1 MSDIL
6 EQGDIFFF
14 YRPRVGA
21 TEVDELSDVQR
32 FLIVLSPDRRSRY
45 RELIVGRKRL
55 PDPLDHERF
64 WALVAVVADDPNEMR
79 AHLERKEYDTRT
91 RGHRVQPEAR
101 PAGEGRYAIVLHD
114 RDHTH
119 LAYVLELPAE
129 PGPAQAAFNIRDQA
143 SFVVAVRNP
152 EAPAPPN
159 VGLPQHRGADLP
171 QELLA
176 RFRGR
181 RFAPL
186 DPPSFLDYE
195 RVELVLIGASD
206 DVEGELGIELDAHDE
221 DIENA
226 DIFRKLRLPRTE
238 VKVEPLTQGELR

>member
-1 MSDIL
+1 VSEVL
-6 EQGDIFFF
+6 EQGDIFFL

-32 FLIVLSPDRRSRY
+32 FLVVLKPDRRRRY

-55 PDPLDHERF
+55 PDPLEHERF
-64 WALVAVVADDPNEMR
+64 WALVGVVTDDPKEMR

-101 PAGEGRYAIVLHD
+101 PAGEGRYAIVLHEGN
-114 RDHTH
+114 HTH
-119 LAYVLELPAE
+119 LAYALELPTE
-129 PGPAQAAFNIRDQA
+129 LGPAQAAFNIREQA

-159 VGLPQHRGADLP
+159 LGLPAHRGADLP
-171 QELLA
+171 EALLA

-186 DPPSFLDYE
+186 DPPDFLDYE
-195 RVELVLIGASD
+195 RVEVVLIGASE
-206 DVEGELGIELDAHDE
+206 DVEGELGIRLDTRDE
-221 DIENA
+221 DVENA

-238 VKVEPLTQGELR
+238 TKLEPLTRGELR